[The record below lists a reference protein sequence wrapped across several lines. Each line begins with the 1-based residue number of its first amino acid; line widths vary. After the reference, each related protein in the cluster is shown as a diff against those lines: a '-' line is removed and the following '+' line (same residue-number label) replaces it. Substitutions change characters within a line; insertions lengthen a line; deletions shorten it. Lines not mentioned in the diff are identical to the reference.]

1 MITFWVPGKP
11 VSKGRIS
18 YSRQGRGYYT
28 NQAELEPWQTII
40 GSYAKQAGV
49 KFIDGAVKVELRFQL
64 LKPASVK
71 REFPS
76 VLPDLDKYIRAVFDS
91 LTKIAYKDDG
101 QVVSV
106 QATKIYSD
114 TQGVEI
120 TVGALLH

>member
-1 MITFWVPGKP
+1 M
-11 VSKGRIS
+11 
-18 YSRQGRGYYT
+18 
-28 NQAELEPWQTII
+28 EPWQDII
-40 GSYAKQAGV
+40 GFYAKQAGV
-49 KFIDGAVKVELRFQL
+49 GLIDGAVKIELEFRL

-106 QATKIYSD
+106 QARKIYSD
-114 TQGVEI
+114 VQGVEI
-120 TVGALLH
+120 TVSPYLTSP